1 MEINV
6 AKKTVL
12 IFGAS
17 GLVGGHLLKL
27 LLNCEAYDV
36 VRSFGRR
43 ELPIQHP
50 KLKQYVIDMD
60 NPRSFESMVTGN
72 DLFICLGTTM
82 AKAGSKEAFYKVD
95 YTYCY
100 EIAKIASH
108 QKVNQLLIV
117 TAAGSDPDSMFFYSQ
132 VKGELE
138 RDLKKLKF
146 WGLHIFQ
153 PSLLIGDREE
163 RRFGESV
170 AAFIGKGI
178 KFISGDLLK
187 KYTPIEGRQVAAAM
201 IQAANKLRSGTFV
214 YTSDELKDMS
224 SEYHKELE

>member
-6 AKKTVL
+6 AKKTAL

-36 VRSFGRR
+36 VRSMGRR

-60 NPRSFESMVTGN
+60 HPSTFESMVKCN

-100 EIAKIASH
+100 EIAKIAER
-108 QKVNQLLIV
+108 QKVSQLLIV

-132 VKGELE
+132 VKGQLE

-153 PSLLIGDREE
+153 PSLLLGDRDE
-163 RRFGESV
+163 RRLGESV
-170 AAFIGKGI
+170 AAVIGKGI
-178 KFISGDLLK
+178 KFISGNLLK
-187 KYTPIEGRQVAAAM
+187 KYVPIEGNQVAAAM
-201 IQAANKLRSGTFV
+201 IEAANKLQSGTFV
-214 YTSDELKDMS
+214 YTSDELQDMS
-224 SEYHKELE
+224 AAYFKELE